1 LRLPEKLRERYA
13 EEWQSHV
20 NEVPGVVGKVF
31 DAARFSLAAR
41 KMARIERRSNEVES
55 WRQKVAQLEDFQSRL
70 SVVVRSIDSLLAIL
84 DSKGIASPNALKSD
98 VHRPNQVLGE
108 FKEQTDE
115 LAELISVDPPT

>member
-13 EEWQSHV
+13 EEWQSQV